1 MRTMNDVLD
10 NTSPQTGPLELD
22 EAQDAILARWADPDE
37 QASENE
43 EEAALVTDEETDG
56 DTELD
61 EQETEEVDLEDDTD
75 PEEDEEPEEEEEDD
89 DAEEA
94 ELLAD
99 DAEVEILVEGETH
112 RAAVKDLKRL
122 YGQEA
127 ALTRKSQAVSQ
138 QRKQAEDALSK
149 SDALMQAILKR
160 AEDRFEPYSNVD
172 MLLASKTM
180 DAEDFAAL
188 RKEAQSAQEDVLF
201 LKQEADQF
209 YSDLQRQHQA
219 AQKEAARE
227 AVKVLTETIPD
238 WSNETYADIRSYAV
252 AQGLPEEQVN
262 TIIDP
267 VVVSILNKSRLYDQG
282 KRVATVKKKAAT
294 KKKVLRSQ
302 KAPNPKSAKKAKVE
316 AARQKMLENGGNDL
330 DQIAAVIMGR
340 WEEA

>member
-1 MRTMNDVLD
+1 MNNVLD
-10 NTSPQTGPLELD
+10 TSTERGPLELD

-75 PEEDEEPEEEEEDD
+75 PEEDEEEPDEEEDD

-94 ELLAD
+94 EILAD

-149 SDALMQAILKR
+149 SDALMQAMLKR

-209 YSDLQRQHQA
+209 YNDLQRQHQA

-267 VVVSILNKSRLYDQG
+267 VVVSIINKSRLYDQG

-302 KAPNPKSAKKAKVE
+302 KAPNPKSAKKAKVD

>member
-1 MRTMNDVLD
+1 MRTMNDVLV
-10 NTSPQTGPLELD
+10 NTSPQRGPLELD

-37 QASENE
+37 QASEDE

-94 ELLAD
+94 EILAD

-149 SDALMQAILKR
+149 SDALMQAMLKR

>member
-1 MRTMNDVLD
+1 MNNVLD
-10 NTSPQTGPLELD
+10 TSTERGPLELD

-43 EEAALVTDEETDG
+43 EKAALVTDEETDG

-94 ELLAD
+94 EILAD

-149 SDALMQAILKR
+149 SDALMQAMLKR

-302 KAPNPKSAKKAKVE
+302 KAPKPKSAKKAKVE

>member
-1 MRTMNDVLD
+1 MNNVLD
-10 NTSPQTGPLELD
+10 TSTERGPLELD

-37 QASENE
+37 QASEDE

-75 PEEDEEPEEEEEDD
+75 PEEDDEEPEEEEDD

-94 ELLAD
+94 EILAD

-149 SDALMQAILKR
+149 SDALMQAMLKR

-209 YSDLQRQHQA
+209 YTDLQRQHQA

-267 VVVSILNKSRLYDQG
+267 VVVTILNKSRLYDQG

>member
-149 SDALMQAILKR
+149 SDALMQAMLKR

-209 YSDLQRQHQA
+209 YTDLQRQHQA

-267 VVVSILNKSRLYDQG
+267 VVVSIINKSRLYDQG

>member
-1 MRTMNDVLD
+1 MNNVLD
-10 NTSPQTGPLELD
+10 NTSPQRGPLELD

-37 QASENE
+37 QASEDE

-94 ELLAD
+94 EILAD

-267 VVVSILNKSRLYDQG
+267 VVVSIINKSRLYDQG

>member
-1 MRTMNDVLD
+1 MNDVLD
-10 NTSPQTGPLELD
+10 NTSPQRGPLELD

-75 PEEDEEPEEEEEDD
+75 PEEDEEEPDEEEDD

-94 ELLAD
+94 EILAD

-149 SDALMQAILKR
+149 SDALMQAMLKR

-267 VVVSILNKSRLYDQG
+267 VVVSIINKSRLYDQG

>member
-1 MRTMNDVLD
+1 MNNVLD
-10 NTSPQTGPLELD
+10 TSTERGPLELD

-75 PEEDEEPEEEEEDD
+75 PEEDEEPEDEEEEDD

-94 ELLAD
+94 EILAD

-149 SDALMQAILKR
+149 SDALMQAMLKR

-209 YSDLQRQHQA
+209 YNDLQRQHQA

>member
-1 MRTMNDVLD
+1 VRTMMNVLD
-10 NTSPQTGPLELD
+10 NTSPQRGPLELD

-37 QASENE
+37 QASEDE

-75 PEEDEEPEEEEEDD
+75 PEEDEEEPEDEEETD

-149 SDALMQAILKR
+149 SDALMQAMLKR
-160 AEDRFEPYSNVD
+160 AEDRFEPYSKVD

-209 YSDLQRQHQA
+209 YGDLQRQQQA

-267 VVVSILNKSRLYDQG
+267 VVVTILNKSRLYDQG
-282 KRVATVKKKAAT
+282 KRVATVKKKAA

-302 KAPNPKSAKKAKVE
+302 KAPNQKSAKKAKVE

>member
-1 MRTMNDVLD
+1 MNNVLD
-10 NTSPQTGPLELD
+10 TSTERGPLELD

-94 ELLAD
+94 EILAD

-149 SDALMQAILKR
+149 SDALMQAMLKR

-238 WSNETYADIRSYAV
+238 WSNDTYADIRSYAV

-267 VVVSILNKSRLYDQG
+267 VVVSIINKSRLYDQG

>member
-1 MRTMNDVLD
+1 MNNVLD
-10 NTSPQTGPLELD
+10 NTSPQRGPLELD

-37 QASENE
+37 QASEDE

-94 ELLAD
+94 EILAD